1 MIAMSLDHDGN
12 IVKHQTPTRD
22 AFLGGRLVIAQPAKG
37 FRAGLDSV
45 LLGASV
51 RRGEGALLD
60 LGAGVGTAALV
71 ALRHA
76 PALTATLAD
85 DDPESLALATEN
97 VAANGF
103 ADRATALHL
112 DIAAPAAAR
121 RAAGLAANAYAMVIA
136 NPPFFGAGQGT
147 VSPDNRRAAARHMP
161 AAALDHWVRVAVT
174 AATADGEIVFVV
186 PAANL
191 GAILAAFEPR
201 LGAITILPL
210 APRPGEPANRILIR
224 GVKQSRAPLSLL
236 ATRPIHG
243 PEGHGFAPE
252 IEAVL
257 RGQGRFDWK
266 KP

>member
-1 MIAMSLDHDGN
+1 MSLDHDDN
-12 IVKHQTPTRD
+12 IVNHQTPTRD

-71 ALRHA
+71 ALSHA
-76 PALTATLAD
+76 GALTATLAD
-85 DDPESLALATEN
+85 ADAEILALAAEN
-97 VAANGF
+97 IAANGF
-103 ADRATALHL
+103 ADRAATLQV

-121 RAAGLAANAYAMVIA
+121 RAAGLAANAYATVIA

-147 VSPDNRRAAARHMP
+147 ASPDTRRAAARHMP
-161 AAALDHWVRVAVT
+161 VTALDHWVRAAVS
-174 AATADGEIVFVV
+174 AATADGEIVFVL
-186 PAANL
+186 PATSL

-201 LGAITILPL
+201 LGAIAVLPL
-210 APRPGEPANRILIR
+210 APRPGEAATRILIR

-243 PEGHGFAPE
+243 PEGNGFAPE

>member
-1 MIAMSLDHDGN
+1 MSLDHDGN

-51 RRGEGALLD
+51 RRDAGALLD
-60 LGAGVGTAALV
+60 LGAGAGTAALV
-71 ALRHA
+71 ALSHA

-85 DDPESLALATEN
+85 DDPEILALAAEN
-97 VAANGF
+97 IAANGF
-103 ADRATALHL
+103 AGRAATLRV
-112 DIAAPAAAR
+112 DIAGSAAPR
-121 RAAGLAANAYAMVIA
+121 RAAGLAANAYATVIA

-147 VSPDNRRAAARHMP
+147 ASPDIRRAAARHMP
-161 AAALDHWVRVAVT
+161 AAALDQWVRAAVS
-174 AATADGEIVFVV
+174 AATADGEIVFII
-186 PAANL
+186 PATSL

-201 LGAITILPL
+201 LGAIAILPL
-210 APRPGEPANRILIR
+210 ASRPGEPANRILIR

-243 PEGHGFAPE
+243 PAGHGFAPE

-257 RGQGRFDWK
+257 RGEGRFDWK

>member
-1 MIAMSLDHDGN
+1 MSLDHDDN

-22 AFLGGRLVIAQPAKG
+22 AFLGGRLVIAQPVKG

-71 ALRHA
+71 ALSHA
-76 PALTATLAD
+76 PALTATLVENDA
-85 DDPESLALATEN
+85 EILALAAEN
-97 VAANGF
+97 IAANGF
-103 ADRATALHL
+103 ANRATALRL
-112 DIAAPAAAR
+112 DVAGSAAAH
-121 RAAGLAANAYAMVIA
+121 RAAGLAANAYATVIA
-136 NPPFFGAGQGT
+136 NPPFFESGRGT
-147 VSPDNRRAAARHMP
+147 ASPAARRAAARHMP
-161 AAALDHWVRVAVT
+161 AAALDHWVRAAVT
-174 AATADGEIVFVV
+174 AATADGEIIFIV
-186 PAANL
+186 PVASL

-201 LGAITILPL
+201 LGAIVILPL
-210 APRPGEPANRILIR
+210 APRPGTAAIRILVR

-236 ATRPIHG
+236 AARPIHG
-243 PEGHGFAPE
+243 VEGHAFAPE

-257 RGQGRFDWK
+257 RGEGRFDWK